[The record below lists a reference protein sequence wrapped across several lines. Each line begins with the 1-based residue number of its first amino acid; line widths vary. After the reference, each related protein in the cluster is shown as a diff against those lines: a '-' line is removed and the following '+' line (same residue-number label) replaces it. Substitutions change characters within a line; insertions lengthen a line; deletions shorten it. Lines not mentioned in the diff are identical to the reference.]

1 MAPRWPPDPQQEA
14 PVAAEP
20 ERKAAPSAAR
30 RSRHGAVDAEGR
42 RQRRGG
48 ADGGSHADARDPA
61 LRAGLR
67 LRDVRPHDEELLDE
81 SSAPG
86 CCAPPSPAVPRNT
99 QGFCQEPGVR
109 CDVLLMEAAATPL
122 RHPRITVLANR
133 VLVDGLSIDDA
144 TAVDLVRARLEAG
157 DDPAAVIADAIEIGA
172 RVLHREQTGA
182 NVEFVKA
189 ELEKTAR
196 EVQGEF
202 ADRSRAVAEV
212 FDRKFD
218 EAFGPDTGHV
228 ARALSK
234 HFSDESS
241 VAVQNQL
248 KAVLAEAADED
259 ARGPPQA
266 VHRRLRRQPVRRLP
280 ARLAGGGQAVLRPA
294 ATRGCSEMS
303 QTIHGLR
310 LELER
315 ARAEKE
321 KVEAVAQEAERGT
334 AKGRSFEEA
343 VYAALDEIAVGQ
355 GDDCDAV
362 GDVKGGTGKTGDVVV
377 AIEGCTGPARG
388 RVVFEAKAS
397 RLSKPKAVEE
407 LDRARAERQADF
419 AVLVVPDEERIPAKM
434 HQLRE
439 YGGDKL
445 VACFDPEEGSTLS
458 LEVAYSLARAR
469 VLMARGEA
477 DGIDASA
484 IREAIE
490 RATGAM
496 GDVLR
501 VKQQLTGAQTSIKKG
516 ADILDALA
524 TAVRAQLTHV
534 ELLLAAAG
542 EDVEAPARPPG
553 PALDDAPSTADAP
566 RPAATAAAR
575 ASRPLPAPYP
585 GAEQLPF

>member
-1 MAPRWPPDPQQEA
+1 
-14 PVAAEP
+14 
-20 ERKAAPSAAR
+20 
-30 RSRHGAVDAEGR
+30 
-42 RQRRGG
+42 
-48 ADGGSHADARDPA
+48 
-61 LRAGLR
+61 
-67 LRDVRPHDEELLDE
+67 
-81 SSAPG
+81 
-86 CCAPPSPAVPRNT
+86 
-99 QGFCQEPGVR
+99 
-109 CDVLLMEAAATPL
+109 MEAAATPL

-133 VLVDGLSIDDA
+133 VLVDGLSIDDP
-144 TAVDLVRARLEAG
+144 TAVDLVRARVEAG
-157 DDPAAVIADAIEIGA
+157 DDPAAIIADAVEIGA

-189 ELEKTAR
+189 EFEKSAR
-196 EVQGEF
+196 ELDAEF
-202 ADRSRAVAEV
+202 VERARRVSERLDQKVDEV
-212 FDRKFD
+212 F
-218 EAFGPDTGHV
+218 GPEHGHV
-228 ARALSK
+228 TKALER
-234 HFSDESS
+234 HFGDESS
-241 VAVQNQL
+241 VAVQNRV
-248 KAVLAEAADED
+248 KAMLAEAAGQIRED
-259 ARGPPQA
+259 LRKQFTADSDDNPLA
-266 VHRRLRRQPVRRLP
+266 VYQRASLAVVKQSSDQHN
-280 ARLAGGGQAVLRPA
+280 ARLQ
-294 ATRGCSEMS
+294 EMT

-321 KVEAVAQEAERGT
+321 KAEAVAHEAERGT

-343 VYAALDEIAVGQ
+343 VYAVLDEIAVLQ

-407 LDRARAERQADF
+407 LDRARAERNADF
-419 AVLVVPDEERIPAKM
+419 AVLVVPDDERIPAKM

-445 VACFDPEEGSTLS
+445 VACFDPEDGSTLS

-477 DGIDASA
+477 EGIDPSA

-501 VKQQLTGAQTSIKKG
+501 VKQQLTGAQTSIRKG
-516 ADILDALA
+516 SDILDAMA
-524 TAVRAQLTHV
+524 TAVRVQLTQV

-542 EDVEAPARPPG
+542 EEMAEVGLEAPSAEAPSAEARWAAPDEARPASPP
-553 PALDDAPSTADAP
+553 PAREPDPP
-566 RPAATAAAR
+566 F
-575 ASRPLPAPYP
+575 P
-585 GAEQLPF
+585 GAERLPF

>member
-1 MAPRWPPDPQQEA
+1 
-14 PVAAEP
+14 
-20 ERKAAPSAAR
+20 
-30 RSRHGAVDAEGR
+30 
-42 RQRRGG
+42 
-48 ADGGSHADARDPA
+48 
-61 LRAGLR
+61 
-67 LRDVRPHDEELLDE
+67 
-81 SSAPG
+81 
-86 CCAPPSPAVPRNT
+86 
-99 QGFCQEPGVR
+99 
-109 CDVLLMEAAATPL
+109 MEAAATPL

-133 VLVDGLSIDDA
+133 VLVDGLAIDDA
-144 TAVDLVRARLEAG
+144 TAVELVRARLEAG
-157 DDPAAVIADAIEIGA
+157 DDPAAVLADAIEIGA
-172 RVLHREQTGA
+172 RVLSREQTGA

-196 EVQGEF
+196 ESQAEF
-202 ADRSRAVAEV
+202 AERSRAVAEV

-218 EAFGPDTGHV
+218 EAFGPETGHV
-228 ARALSK
+228 ARVLTK
-234 HFSDESS
+234 HFGDESS

-248 KAVLAEAADED
+248 KTALAEAMGVMRDDLRKQFTADSD
-259 ARGPPQA
+259 DNPFA
-266 VHRRLRRQPVRRLP
+266 VFQRAWLGAMKQTSDQQHARLR
-280 ARLAGGGQAVLRPA
+280 
-294 ATRGCSEMS
+294 EMS
-303 QTIHGLR
+303 ERMQGLVV
-310 LELER
+310 ELER

-321 KVEAVAQEAERGT
+321 KAEAVAQEAERGT

-343 VYAALDEIAVGQ
+343 VYAALDEIAVAQ

-362 GDVKGGTGKTGDVVV
+362 GDLKGGTGKTGDVVV

-445 VACFDPEEGSTLS
+445 IACFDPDEGSTLS

-496 GDVLR
+496 SDVLR

-524 TAVRAQLTHV
+524 TAVRAQLDARR
-534 ELLLAAAG
+534 AAAG
-542 EDVEAPARPPG
+542 RRRRGRAG
-553 PALDDAPSTADAP
+553 
-566 RPAATAAAR
+566 AAGRAA
-575 ASRPLPAPYP
+575 P
-585 GAEQLPF
+585 GAPPHSGRSRGVLRR

>member
-1 MAPRWPPDPQQEA
+1 M
-14 PVAAEP
+14 V
-20 ERKAAPSAAR
+20 
-30 RSRHGAVDAEGR
+30 
-42 RQRRGG
+42 
-48 ADGGSHADARDPA
+48 ADA
-61 LRAGLR
+61 L
-67 LRDVRPHDEELLDE
+67 
-81 SSAPG
+81 
-86 CCAPPSPAVPRNT
+86 
-99 QGFCQEPGVR
+99 
-109 CDVLLMEAAATPL
+109 
-122 RHPRITVLANR
+122 
-133 VLVDGLSIDDA
+133 
-144 TAVDLVRARLEAG
+144 
-157 DDPAAVIADAIEIGA
+157 EIGA

-202 ADRSRAVAEV
+202 AERSRAVAEV

-228 ARALSK
+228 ARVLTK
-234 HFSDESS
+234 HFGDESS
-241 VAVQNQL
+241 VAVQNQV
-248 KAVLAEAADED
+248 KAVLAEAARDPRRP
-259 ARGPPQA
+259 AQA
-266 VHRRLRRQPVRRLP
+266 VHRRLGRQPARGLS
-280 ARLAGGGQAVLRPA
+280 ARLAGGDEAELRPA
-294 ATRGCSEMS
+294 ARAPARDERADAGP
-303 QTIHGLR
+303 R

-321 KVEAVAQEAERGT
+321 KAEAVAQEAERGT

-343 VYAALDEIAVGQ
+343 VYAALDEIAVRQ

-388 RVVFEAKAS
+388 RIVFEAKAS

-407 LDRARAERQADF
+407 LDRARAERNADF

-477 DGIDASA
+477 EGIDPSA

-501 VKQQLTGAQTSIKKG
+501 VKQQLTGAKTSIDKG

-524 TAVRAQLTHV
+524 TAVRAQLQHV

-542 EDVEAPARPPG
+542 EDDDGGARRDPGAPGGGRRRP
-553 PALDDAPSTADAP
+553 SR
-566 RPAATAAAR
+566 RPAGSRLAAAR
-575 ASRPLPAPYP
+575 GPRPRGRAPEPPYP

>member
-1 MAPRWPPDPQQEA
+1 M
-14 PVAAEP
+14 
-20 ERKAAPSAAR
+20 
-30 RSRHGAVDAEGR
+30 
-42 RQRRGG
+42 
-48 ADGGSHADARDPA
+48 
-61 LRAGLR
+61 
-67 LRDVRPHDEELLDE
+67 
-81 SSAPG
+81 
-86 CCAPPSPAVPRNT
+86 
-99 QGFCQEPGVR
+99 
-109 CDVLLMEAAATPL
+109 
-122 RHPRITVLANR
+122 
-133 VLVDGLSIDDA
+133 
-144 TAVDLVRARLEAG
+144 RARVEAG

-202 ADRSRAVAEV
+202 AERSRAVAEV

-218 EAFGPDTGHV
+218 EAFGPETGHV
-228 ARALSK
+228 ARVLTK
-234 HFSDESS
+234 HFGDESS

-248 KAVLAEAADED
+248 KAALAEAMGVMRDDLRKQFTADSD
-259 ARGPPQA
+259 DNPFA
-266 VHRRLRRQPVRRLP
+266 VFQRAWLGAMKQTSDQQHARLR
-280 ARLAGGGQAVLRPA
+280 
-294 ATRGCSEMS
+294 EMS
-303 QTIHGLR
+303 EQMQGLVV
-310 LELER
+310 ELER

-321 KVEAVAQEAERGT
+321 KAEAVAQEAERGT

-343 VYAALDEIAVGQ
+343 VYAALDEIAVRAGRRLRRGGRRQ
-355 GDDCDAV
+355 GRHRQDRRRRG
-362 GDVKGGTGKTGDVVV
+362 GDRGLHRAGARPRRVRG
-377 AIEGCTGPARG
+377 EGLA
-388 RVVFEAKAS
+388 
-397 RLSKPKAVEE
+397 AVEAE
-407 LDRARAERQADF
+407 GGRGARPRARRAQADF

-445 VACFDPEEGSTLS
+445 IACFDPEEGSTLS

-496 GDVLR
+496 SDVLR
-501 VKQQLTGAQTSIKKG
+501 VKQQLTGAQTSIEKG

-524 TAVRAQLTHV
+524 TAVRAQLTQV

-542 EDVEAPARPPG
+542 EDPPEPPDEPPPAAAAAI
-553 PALDDAPSTADAP
+553 PAAADDDAPAADVASEAADEAAEPPTRPLRPAKRRRPSP
-566 RPAATAAAR
+566 RPSRRRPPRPPARQGPCRRPSRAPSSFRSRRGLAAAAAPGVADLDRR
-575 ASRPLPAPYP
+575 AGPEHRSAVDPPR
-585 GAEQLPF
+585 ERDQRERRHRR

>member
-1 MAPRWPPDPQQEA
+1 
-14 PVAAEP
+14 
-20 ERKAAPSAAR
+20 
-30 RSRHGAVDAEGR
+30 
-42 RQRRGG
+42 
-48 ADGGSHADARDPA
+48 
-61 LRAGLR
+61 
-67 LRDVRPHDEELLDE
+67 
-81 SSAPG
+81 
-86 CCAPPSPAVPRNT
+86 
-99 QGFCQEPGVR
+99 
-109 CDVLLMEAAATPL
+109 MEAAATPL

-133 VLVDGLSIDDA
+133 VLVDGLSIDDP
-144 TAVDLVRARLEAG
+144 TVVDLVRARVDAG
-157 DDPAAVIADAIEIGA
+157 DDPAQVVADALEIGA

-202 ADRSRAVAEV
+202 AERSRAVAEV

-218 EAFGPDTGHV
+218 EAFGAESGHV
-228 ARALSK
+228 ARVLAK
-234 HFSDESS
+234 HFGDESS
-241 VAVQNQL
+241 VAVQNQM
-248 KAVLAEAADED
+248 KAVLAEATVKIRDDLRKQFTADSEENPLAVYQRASLAVVKQSSD
-259 ARGPPQA
+259 QQA
-266 VHRRLRRQPVRRLP
+266 
-280 ARLAGGGQAVLRPA
+280 ARLQ
-294 ATRGCSEMS
+294 EMN

-321 KVEAVAQEAERGT
+321 KTDAVAEEAERGT

-343 VYAALDEIAVGQ
+343 VYAALDEIAVAQ

-407 LDRARAERQADF
+407 LDRARVERNADF

-445 VACFDPEEGSTLS
+445 VACFDPTEGSTLS
-458 LEVAYSLARAR
+458 LEVAYALARAR

-477 DGIDASA
+477 DGIDPAA
-484 IREAIE
+484 IRETIE
-490 RATGAM
+490 RALGAM

-501 VKQQLTGAQTSIKKG
+501 IKQQLTGAKTSIDKG
-516 ADILDALA
+516 SEILDAMA
-524 TAVRAQLTHV
+524 TAVRAQLTQV
-534 ELLLAAAG
+534 ELLLAA
-542 EDVEAPARPPG
+542 EITAPA
-553 PALDDAPSTADAP
+553 AP
-566 RPAATAAAR
+566 AAR
-575 ASRPLPAPYP
+575 APKPLPAPYP

>member
-1 MAPRWPPDPQQEA
+1 
-14 PVAAEP
+14 
-20 ERKAAPSAAR
+20 
-30 RSRHGAVDAEGR
+30 
-42 RQRRGG
+42 
-48 ADGGSHADARDPA
+48 
-61 LRAGLR
+61 
-67 LRDVRPHDEELLDE
+67 
-81 SSAPG
+81 
-86 CCAPPSPAVPRNT
+86 
-99 QGFCQEPGVR
+99 
-109 CDVLLMEAAATPL
+109 MEAAATPL

-133 VLVDGLSIDDA
+133 VLVDGLAIDDP
-144 TAVDLVRARLEAG
+144 TAVELVRARLEAG
-157 DDPAAVIADAIEIGA
+157 DDPARVVGGAVEIGA

-182 NVEFVKA
+182 DVEFVKA

-228 ARALSK
+228 SRALAK

-241 VAVQNQL
+241 VAVQNQV
-248 KAVLAEAADED
+248 KAVLAEAATKIRED
-259 ARGPPQA
+259 LRKQLTADSEDNPLA
-266 VHRRLRRQPVRRLP
+266 VYQRASLAVVKQSSDQHNQRLQ
-280 ARLAGGGQAVLRPA
+280 
-294 ATRGCSEMS
+294 EMT

-315 ARAEKE
+315 ARAERE
-321 KVEAVAQEAERGT
+321 KTDAVAQEAERGT

-343 VYAALDEIAVGQ
+343 VYGALDEIAVRQ

-362 GDVKGGTGKTGDVVV
+362 GDVKGGTGRTGDVVV
-377 AIEGCTGPARG
+377 AVEGCTGPARG
-388 RVVFEAKAS
+388 RIVFEAKAS

-407 LDRARAERQADF
+407 LDRARVERNADF
-419 AVLVVPDEERIPAKM
+419 AVLVVPDEERIPAKL

-445 VACFDPEEGSTLS
+445 VVCFDPEEGSTLS
-458 LEVAYSLARAR
+458 LEVAYALARAR

-477 DGIDASA
+477 EGIDASA

-501 VKQQLTGAQTSIKKG
+501 VKQQLTGAKTSIEKG
-516 ADILDALA
+516 AGILDAMA
-524 TAVRAQLTHV
+524 TAVRAQLQQV
-534 ELLLAAAG
+534 ELLLAAG
-542 EDVEAPARPPG
+542 DEEVG
-553 PALDDAPSTADAP
+553 
-566 RPAATAAAR
+566 
-575 ASRPLPAPYP
+575 
-585 GAEQLPF
+585 GAEGPPPEGAPPQAAPPEEATPPQAVAEAVV

>member
-1 MAPRWPPDPQQEA
+1 M
-14 PVAAEP
+14 
-20 ERKAAPSAAR
+20 
-30 RSRHGAVDAEGR
+30 
-42 RQRRGG
+42 
-48 ADGGSHADARDPA
+48 
-61 LRAGLR
+61 
-67 LRDVRPHDEELLDE
+67 
-81 SSAPG
+81 
-86 CCAPPSPAVPRNT
+86 
-99 QGFCQEPGVR
+99 
-109 CDVLLMEAAATPL
+109 
-122 RHPRITVLANR
+122 
-133 VLVDGLSIDDA
+133 LVDGLAIDDA
-144 TAVDLVRARLEAG
+144 TAVELVRARLEAG
-157 DDPAAVIADAIEIGA
+157 DDPAQWWPTRWRSA
-172 RVLHREQTGA
+172 RASLHREQTGA

-196 EVQGEF
+196 ESQAEF
-202 ADRSRAVAEV
+202 AERSRAVAEV

-218 EAFGPDTGHV
+218 EAFGPETGHV
-228 ARALSK
+228 ARVLTK
-234 HFSDESS
+234 HFGDESS

-248 KAVLAEAADED
+248 KTALAEAMGVMRDDLRKQFTADSD
-259 ARGPPQA
+259 DNPFA
-266 VHRRLRRQPVRRLP
+266 VFQRAWLGAMKQTSDQQHARLR
-280 ARLAGGGQAVLRPA
+280 
-294 ATRGCSEMS
+294 EMS
-303 QTIHGLR
+303 ERMQGLVV
-310 LELER
+310 ELER

-321 KVEAVAQEAERGT
+321 KVEAVAQEAARGT

-343 VYAALDEIAVGQ
+343 VYAALDEIAVAQ

-445 VACFDPEEGSTLS
+445 IACFDPDEGSTLS

-496 GDVLR
+496 SDVLR

-542 EDVEAPARPPG
+542 EDPPEPPDEPPPAAAAAAI
-553 PALDDAPSTADAP
+553 PATADDAPAAEAAL
-566 RPAATAAAR
+566 RPTK
-575 ASRPLPAPYP
+575 PP
-585 GAEQLPF
+585 